1 MALEKTYAMIKP
13 DAVKAG
19 YTGKII
25 DRIEQEGFTIVA
37 MKKMHMDRDLALLFY
52 AVHREK
58 PFFEE
63 LVTFI
68 ISAPVV
74 VMILEKESAIAGWRE
89 LMGATDPAKADKG
102 TLRQL
107 YASSIGENA
116 VHGSDA
122 PETAE
127 TEIKL
132 IFPDFQ

>member
-1 MALEKTYAMIKP
+1 MAIEKTYAMIKP

-25 DRIEQEGFTIVA
+25 DRIEQEGFAIVA
-37 MKKMHMDRDLALLFY
+37 MKKMRMDRDLAVLFY
-52 AVHREK
+52 AVHRKK

-63 LVTFI
+63 LVNFI

-74 VMILEKESAIAGWRE
+74 VMILEKESAIVGWRE
-89 LMGATDPAKADKG
+89 LMGATDPAKADEG

-122 PETAE
+122 PGTAE

-132 IFPDFQ
+132 IFSDFQ